1 MVAKMLPLIMI
12 VVIDTNVFI
21 SACLGNGDSTRVIE
35 AVLLEKIHPLI
46 GTALINEYEAVLARP
61 VLFKSSR
68 LNDSERNKL
77 LDLFF
82 SKCNL
87 QKIYFNWRPNLRDE
101 ADNHL
106 IELAIAGN
114 AEVIVTQNIKDFK
127 GTELIFDGLR
137 ILSPNQLLKE
147 V

>member
-1 MVAKMLPLIMI
+1 MAKMLPFIMV
-12 VVIDTNVFI
+12 VVIDTNVFV

-46 GTALINEYEAVLARP
+46 GTALVNEYEAVLSRP
-61 VLFKSSR
+61 SLFKTSR
-68 LNDSERNKL
+68 LNDDERNKL

-87 QKIYFNWRPNLRDE
+87 QKVYFNWRPNLRDE

-114 AEVIVTQNIKDFK
+114 AQAIVTQNVKDFR
-127 GTELIFDGLR
+127 GTELFFDGLR
-137 ILSPNQLLKE
+137 ILTPNQILKE

>member
-1 MVAKMLPLIMI
+1 MI

-35 AVLLEKIHPLI
+35 AVLLEKIYPLI
-46 GTALINEYEAVLARP
+46 GTAFINKYEAVLSRP
-61 VLFKSSR
+61 TLFRSSR
-68 LNDSERNKL
+68 LNNDERNKL

-106 IELAIAGN
+106 IELAVAGN
-114 AEVIVTQNIKDFK
+114 AQVIVTQNTKDFR
-127 GTELIFDGLR
+127 GTELFFDGLR
-137 ILSPNQLLKE
+137 ILTPNQLLKE

>member
-1 MVAKMLPLIMI
+1 MLPLIMI

-68 LNDSERNKL
+68 LNDTERNKL

-106 IELAIAGN
+106 IELAM
-114 AEVIVTQNIKDFK
+114 IVTQNIKDFS
-127 GTELIFDGLR
+127 GTELIFDSLR

>member
-1 MVAKMLPLIMI
+1 MLPLIMI

-35 AVLLEKIHPLI
+35 AVLLEKIRPLI
-46 GTALINEYEAVLARP
+46 CTALINEYEAVLARP

>member
-1 MVAKMLPLIMI
+1 MLPFIMI
-12 VVIDTNVFI
+12 VVIDTNIFI

-35 AVLLEKIHPLI
+35 AVLLEKVHPLI
-46 GTALINEYEAVLARP
+46 GTALINEYDAVLSRP
-61 VLFKSSR
+61 HLFRSSR
-68 LNDSERNKL
+68 LNEDERSTL
-77 LDLFF
+77 LDMFF
-82 SKCNL
+82 SKCSL

-114 AEVIVTQNIKDFK
+114 AEVIVTQNLKDFK
-127 GTELIFDGLR
+127 GTELFFGNLR
-137 ILSPNQLLKE
+137 ILTPSQLLQE